1 MLLVAVV
8 ILLIEV
14 THQIDHRDSEI
25 RQEMAEGRDH
35 LHDHH
40 QAHGRKVVEVEAVA
54 TLEMMTEELLEIQ
67 ETDHQIDHLVE
78 DLEDHQETEMVMR
91 VMMETETKDKAI
103 HHGSSGVRDRRVTA
117 LMVQMLPRKT
127 VVCSRRHL
135 LEMRG
140 CEHC

>member
-1 MLLVAVV
+1 MV
-8 ILLIEV
+8 
-14 THQIDHRDSEI
+14 
-25 RQEMAEGRDH
+25 EGRDH

-78 DLEDHQETEMVMR
+78 GLEGHQEMVMM
-91 VMMETETKDKAI
+91 VMMETETKDKEI
-103 HHGSSGVRDRRVTA
+103 HHGSSEDHDLTVTA
-117 LMVQMLPRKT
+117 LTVQMLPRRM

>member
-1 MLLVAVV
+1 MAVV

-40 QAHGRKVVEVEAVA
+40 QAHGRKVVEVEAVV
-54 TLEMMTEELLEIQ
+54 TLEMMTEEILEIQ

-78 DLEDHQETEMVMR
+78 DLEGHQEMVMM

-103 HHGSSGVRDRRVTA
+103 HHGSSEDRDRKVTA
-117 LMVQMLPRKT
+117 LTVQMLPRRT